1 MKTNIKIIATM
12 TLVLILASC
21 KNKDDR
27 MLTVINADGTCS
39 REYTFHSTQQWLGI
53 PPEEDYDSIVD
64 KTWERSWSIQGADSV
79 RYPVPLTE
87 AQLDSM
93 QALDLSKPL
102 GNLLM
107 VHARKD
113 YNSVEEMSAEIYRAE
128 QHHLVK
134 AEGVKASS
142 KLEKRFKWFYT
153 DYTFTET
160 FANEDSTLFPIP
172 LSQFLSAD
180 TASYWFTG
188 QPDLARGLSGAEQK
202 EMLDVI
208 EKKVG
213 QWTNANWFYE
223 ICNVI
228 IANYDKVQN
237 PPVSKERFAS
247 VRDSLVMLPWV
258 INADEEG
265 FTSNGIFSSQLEKT
279 FQSEAY
285 TQFLH
290 SYKGGLGQYG
300 SLSFGTNY
308 DLVMPG
314 RVLDAGMGQY
324 DGEVIHYRLGG
335 ERMIPGDYTIT
346 ATSRVT
352 NVWAFVVTILVILL
366 AVGSTLRQ
374 TFNARRFRRSKA
386 QQ

>member
-1 MKTNIKIIATM
+1 MKANIKIIAAM
-12 TLVLILASC
+12 TLLLIMVSC

-39 REYTFHSTQQWLGI
+39 REYTFRSTQQWLGI

-64 KTWERSWSIQGADSV
+64 KTWERSWSVLGTDSV

-93 QALDLSKPL
+93 QALDLDQPL
-102 GNLLM
+102 GNMLM
-107 VHARKD
+107 VHVKKD
-113 YNSVEEMSAEIYRAE
+113 YKNVEEMSAQIYRAE
-128 QHHLVK
+128 RSHLIKV
-134 AEGVKASS
+134 EGIKASS

-160 FANEDSTLFPIP
+160 FAYEDSTLFPIP

-180 TASYWFTG
+180 TASFWFTG
-188 QPDLARGLSGAEQK
+188 QPDLTRNLIGAEQK
-202 EMLDVI
+202 EMLDGI
-208 EKKVG
+208 EKKVS
-213 QWTNANWFYE
+213 QWSNANWFYE

-228 IANYDKVQN
+228 IANYDKIQN
-237 PPVSKERFAS
+237 PPVSKERFANI
-247 VRDSLVMLPWV
+247 RDSLVMLPCV

-265 FTSNGIFSSQLEKT
+265 FTSNGIFSSQFEKI
-279 FQSEAY
+279 FQSDAY
-285 TQFLH
+285 TEFLH
-290 SYKGGLGQYG
+290 SYKGALGQYG
-300 SLSFGTNY
+300 PLFFGTNY

-314 RVLDAGMGQY
+314 RVLDAGMGEY

-352 NVWAFVVTILVILL
+352 NVWAFIVTILVVVVAI
-366 AVGSTLRQ
+366 GSFFYRD
-374 TFNARRFRRSKA
+374 FGANKHA
-386 QQ
+386 

>member
-1 MKTNIKIIATM
+1 MKANIKIIAAM
-12 TLVLILASC
+12 TLMLVIASC
-21 KNKDDR
+21 KNKEDR
-27 MLTVINADGTCS
+27 MLTVINEDGTCS

-64 KTWERSWSIQGADSV
+64 KTWERSWSVLGADSV

-93 QALDLSKPL
+93 QTLDLSKPL

-107 VHARKD
+107 VHVKKD
-113 YNSVEEMSAEIYRAE
+113 YRSVEEMSAEIYRAE
-128 QHHLVK
+128 RSHLIK
-134 AEGVKASS
+134 AECVKASS

-160 FANEDSTLFPIP
+160 FANTDSTLFPIS
-172 LSQFLSAD
+172 LDRFLSAD

-188 QPDLARGLSGAEQK
+188 QPDLTRGLSGAEQK
-202 EMLDVI
+202 EMLDGI
-208 EKKVG
+208 EKKIS
-213 QWTNANWFYE
+213 QWSKANWFYE
-223 ICNVI
+223 TCNVI
-228 IANYDKVQN
+228 IANYDKIQN

-247 VRDSLVMLPWV
+247 VRDSLVMLPCV
-258 INADEEG
+258 LNANEG
-265 FTSNGIFSSQLEKT
+265 DGQKGYITALIGKD
-279 FQSEAY
+279 FQSDAY
-285 TQFLH
+285 SQFLK
-290 SYKGGLGQYG
+290 SYNGGLGQYERL
-300 SLSFGTNY
+300 LSFGNDY

-314 RVLDAGMGQY
+314 RVLDAGMGEY

-352 NVWAFVVTILVILL
+352 NIWAFLVTILVVLF
-366 AVGSTLRQ
+366 AVGSFFYPTISMLRHNITQ
-374 TFNARRFRRSKA
+374 GKK
-386 QQ
+386 

>member
-1 MKTNIKIIATM
+1 MKANIKMITTM
-12 TLVLILASC
+12 MLVLIMASC

-39 REYTFHSTQQWLGI
+39 REYTFHTTQQWLGI

-64 KTWERSWSIQGADSV
+64 KTWERSWSVLGADSV

-93 QALDLSKPL
+93 QALDLSRPL
-102 GNLLM
+102 GNMLM
-107 VHARKD
+107 VHAKKN
-113 YNSVEEMSAEIYRAE
+113 YKSVEEMSAEIYTAE
-128 QHHLVK
+128 RSHLIK
-134 AEGVKASS
+134 AEGIKASS

-153 DYTFTET
+153 DYTFSET
-160 FANEDSTLFPIP
+160 FAREDTTLFPIP
-172 LSQFLSAD
+172 LSQFVSAD

-188 QPDLARGLSGAEQK
+188 HPDLTQGLCGAEQK
-202 EMLDVI
+202 EMLDGI

-228 IANYDKVQN
+228 LENYDKVQN

-247 VRDSLVMLPWV
+247 VRDSLVMLPCV
-258 INADEEG
+258 LNADEEG
-265 FTSNGIFSSQLEKT
+265 FIMEGVHSPFEKIFQT
-279 FQSEAY
+279 DAY

-290 SYKGGLGQYG
+290 SYEGGLGQYKQL
-300 SLSFGTNY
+300 LSFGTSY

-314 RVLDAGMGQY
+314 RVLDVGMGQY
-324 DGEVIHYRLGG
+324 DGEVIHYRLGD

-352 NVWAFVVTILVILL
+352 NVWAFIVTFLVIVL
-366 AVGSTLRQ
+366 AIGSFFVQRIHL
-374 TFNARRFRRSKA
+374 K
-386 QQ
+386 

>member
-1 MKTNIKIIATM
+1 MKANIKIIAAM
-12 TLVLILASC
+12 TLTLIMASC
-21 KNKDDR
+21 NNKDDH
-27 MLTVINADGTCS
+27 MLTVINTDGTCS
-39 REYTFHSTQQWLGI
+39 REYTFHTTQQQLGI

-107 VHARKD
+107 VHAKKD
-113 YNSVEEMSAEIYRAE
+113 CKSVEEMSAELYRADRS
-128 QHHLVK
+128 HLVK
-134 AEGVKASS
+134 VEGIKANS

-160 FANEDSTLFPIP
+160 FAYEDSTLFHIP

-180 TASYWFTG
+180 TASFWFTG
-188 QPDLARGLSGAEQK
+188 RPDLTRNLSGAEQK
-202 EMLDVI
+202 EMLDGI
-208 EKKVG
+208 ETKVN
-213 QWTNANWFYE
+213 QWSSANWFYE
-223 ICNVI
+223 MCDII
-228 IANYDKVQN
+228 IANYDKVEN

-247 VRDSLVMLPWV
+247 VRDSLVMLPCV
-258 INADEEG
+258 INVDEEG
-265 FTSNGIFSSQLEKT
+265 FITNSLYAQFEKIFQT
-279 FQSEAY
+279 DAY
-285 TQFLH
+285 TRFIQT
-290 SYKGGLGQYG
+290 YEGGLGQYG
-300 SLSFGTNY
+300 PLFSFGTSY
-308 DLVMPG
+308 GLVMPG

-324 DGEVIHYRLGG
+324 DGKVIHYRLGG
-335 ERMIPGDYTIT
+335 ERMIPGDYTIS

-366 AVGSTLRQ
+366 AVGS
-374 TFNARRFRRSKA
+374 FFYRRKA
-386 QQ
+386 